1 MSEKFESLGLR
12 TLEDISTLILHSHD
26 LQETLDNI
34 VDVVSI
40 RMASDVC
47 SIYLLDDD
55 GETLRLH
62 ATKGLPRSSIGTITM
77 NISEGLTGLVVEQRS
92 VVSLENPQDHPRY
105 KYFAETR
112 EERYHSFLGIPML
125 ERKNPVGAIVI
136 QHREPRPYTDTEIST
151 LTTIAYQIS
160 SIVVNAR
167 LLDSIRRKDEE
178 RILLEDEL
186 NKIHGRPLPEG
197 DLPPGERGCH
207 SGDRLGIAVAPGFA
221 IGTIYILTRRNPLLA
236 AMMEKPL
243 SPEEE
248 HHRLSLALE
257 KARIQ
262 TLYMEK
268 RVAERLSD
276 EDAAIFHSHL
286 MILEDRGF
294 IAKIEELIDQDYCA
308 ARAVHEVV
316 QFYMEAFEQMED
328 PYLRS
333 RSADM
338 EDIGRR
344 IIDSLDGHEQEQTS
358 FSEKRILVATEIL
371 PSDLATLEIENILGI
386 VTEKGDV
393 NSHGAIIARSLGI
406 PAVVG
411 IEGLARELSLK
422 DELIID
428 GNSGHIYINP
438 DSHIKGEYDRLKS
451 DFRSKR
457 RELDELRDVIAITKD
472 GARISLKANI
482 GLISDVRIAVMNG
495 AEGVGL
501 YRTEF
506 PFMARKHFPDRFEQ
520 ADIYGKIFEGFSGKQ
535 VTIRTLDIGGDK
547 GLPYFAHP
555 QEENPFMGWRGI
567 RISLECQ
574 DIFREQLAAIM
585 MASVGKDVRIMLPM
599 ISGVEEIIQ
608 AREIYAEVAGE
619 LHAQG
624 RLCNA
629 AIPLGIMIETPAAV
643 QIAAILAKKAD
654 FFSIGTNDLI
664 QYTLAA
670 DRNNP
675 KVRDYYT
682 PCHPA
687 LLHSLKAVATA
698 AKDAGI
704 PVSLCGEMAADPLN
718 ALLLAGLGITDLSMS
733 SPSIPKVKQAIL
745 GATLCAAEH
754 LATEILKLQSSSEIA
769 ACLKESC
776 LELGIV
782 C

>member
-1 MSEKFESLGLR
+1 MPEKTESIGLR

-34 VDVVSI
+34 VNVVSR

-62 ATKGLPRSSIGTITM
+62 ATKGLSLSSVGKITM
-77 NISEGLTGLVVEQRS
+77 KISEGLTGLVVEQRS
-92 VVSLENPQDHPRY
+92 VVSLENAQDHPRY

-112 EERYHSFLGIPML
+112 EERYHSFLGIPMF
-125 ERKNPVGAIVI
+125 ERKHPVGAIVV
-136 QHREPRPYTDTEIST
+136 QHREPRSYTATEIST
-151 LTTIAYQIS
+151 LSTIAYQIS
-160 SIVVNAR
+160 SIVMNAR
-167 LLDSIRRKDEE
+167 LLDSISRKDEE
-178 RILLEDEL
+178 RASLEHEL
-186 NKIHGRPLPEG
+186 RKIHSTPFPQK
-197 DLPPGERGCH
+197 PASPGEMPRRA
-207 SGDRLGIAVAPGFA
+207 GDKLGTGVSPGFA
-221 IGTIYILTRRNPLLA
+221 TGTVYLLSRRNPLFTSML
-236 AMMEKPL
+236 ETPL
-243 SPEEE
+243 PPEEE
-248 HHRLSLALE
+248 HHRLRLAIE

-286 MILEDRGF
+286 MILEDRSF
-294 IAKIEELIDQDYCA
+294 LSRIEELINQGYGA

-316 QFYMEAFEQMED
+316 QFYMDAFERMDD

-338 EDIGRR
+338 DDIGRR
-344 IIDSLDGHEQEQTS
+344 IIDSLDGHEREQLS
-358 FSEKRILVATEIL
+358 LSEKRILVATEIL
-371 PSDLATLEIENILGI
+371 PSDLATIEIDNILGI
-386 VTEKGDV
+386 VTEKGDL
-393 NSHGAIIARSLGI
+393 NSHAAIIARSLGI
-406 PAVVG
+406 PAIVG
-411 IEGLARELSLK
+411 IEGLVRELSRS
-422 DELIID
+422 DTLIID
-428 GNSGHIYINP
+428 GNSGHIFINP
-438 DSHIKGEYDRLKS
+438 DSHIVREYDRLQK
-451 DFRSKR
+451 DFSSKR
-457 RELDELRDVIAITKD
+457 RELDDLCDVKATTRD
-472 GARISLKANI
+472 GSRISLKANI
-482 GLISDVRIAVMNG
+482 GLISDIRIAVMNG

-506 PFMARKHFPDRFEQ
+506 PFMARKQFPDRHEQ
-520 ADIYGKIFEGFSGKQ
+520 TAIYTKIFEGFEGKQ

-555 QEENPFMGWRGI
+555 QEDNPFMGWRGI
-567 RISLECQ
+567 RISLQCR

-585 MASVGKDVRIMLPM
+585 LASVGRDVRIMLPM
-599 ISGVEEIIQ
+599 ISGVEEIAQ
-608 AREIYAEVAGE
+608 SREIYAEVAAE
-619 LHAQG
+619 L
-624 RLCNA
+624 RA
-629 AIPLGIMIETPAAV
+629 AGTPFNENIPLGVMIETPAAV
-643 QIAAILAKKAD
+643 QTAAILAKNSA

-675 KVRDYYT
+675 KVKEYYN
-682 PCHPA
+682 PYHPA
-687 LLHSLKAVATA
+687 LLHSIKTVAVA
-698 AKDAGI
+698 AKNAGI

-733 SPSIPKVKQAIL
+733 SPSIPKVKQAII
-745 GATLCAAEH
+745 GATLKAAEG
-754 LATEILKLQSSSEIA
+754 LAEGILLLESSAAIA
-769 ACLKESC
+769 SFLKESS

>member
-1 MSEKFESLGLR
+1 MPEKTESLGLR

-34 VDVVSI
+34 VNVVSR

-55 GETLRLH
+55 GETLRLQ
-62 ATKGLPRSSIGTITM
+62 ATKGLSLSSVGKITM

-92 VVSLENPQDHPRY
+92 VVSLENAHEHPRY

-112 EERYHSFLGIPML
+112 EERYHSFLGIPMF
-125 ERKNPVGAIVI
+125 ERKSPVGAIVV
-136 QHREPRPYTDTEIST
+136 QHREPRGYTATEIST
-151 LTTIAYQIS
+151 LSTIAYQIS
-160 SIVVNAR
+160 SIVMNAR
-167 LLDSIRRKDEE
+167 LLDSIRKKDEE
-178 RILLEDEL
+178 RLNLENEL
-186 NKIHGRPLPEG
+186 KKIHGTPFPEG
-197 DLPPGERGCH
+197 DLPPGELHRHTGVW
-207 SGDRLGIAVAPGFA
+207 LGTGVAPGFA
-221 IGTIYILTRRNPLLA
+221 TGTAYVLSRRNPLLA
-236 AMMEKPL
+236 AMMESPL
-243 SPEEE
+243 PPEEE
-248 HHRLSLALE
+248 HHRLRLAIE

-276 EDAAIFHSHL
+276 EDAAIFHTHL

-294 IAKIEELIDQDYCA
+294 IAKIEELINQGFGA
-308 ARAVHEVV
+308 ARAVHDIVR
-316 QFYMEAFEQMED
+316 FYMDAFEQMDD

-344 IIDSLDGHEQEQTS
+344 IIDSLDGHEREHPS

-386 VTEKGDV
+386 VTEKGDL
-393 NSHGAIIARSLGI
+393 NSHAAIIARSLGI
-406 PAVVG
+406 PAIVG
-411 IEGLARELSLK
+411 IEGLARELAIK
-422 DELIID
+422 DQLIID
-428 GNSGHIYINP
+428 GNSGHVYRNP
-438 DSHIKGEYDRLKS
+438 DSLITREYERLKS
-451 DFRSKR
+451 DFSSKK
-457 RELDELRDVIAITKD
+457 RELDGLCEVKAITRD
-472 GARISLKANI
+472 GVRISLKANI
-482 GLISDVRIAVMNG
+482 GLISDIRIAAMNG

-506 PFMARKHFPDRFEQ
+506 PFMARKQFPDRHEQ
-520 ADIYGKIFEGFSGKQ
+520 AAIYTKIFEGFDGKQ

-555 QEENPFMGWRGI
+555 HEDNPFMGWRGI
-567 RISLECQ
+567 RISLECR

-585 MASVGKDVRIMLPM
+585 LAAVGRDARIMLPM
-599 ISGVEEIIQ
+599 ISGIDEIVQ
-608 AREIYAEVAGE
+608 SRQIYAEVAAE
-619 LHAQG
+619 LRTAG
-624 RLCNA
+624 ASFNEK
-629 AIPLGIMIETPAAV
+629 IPIGVMIETPAAV
-643 QIAAILAKKAD
+643 QTAAILAKKAD

-675 KVRDYYT
+675 KVKNYYT
-682 PCHPA
+682 PYHPA
-687 LLHSLKAVATA
+687 LLHSIKAVATV
-698 AKDAGI
+698 AKNAGI

-733 SPSIPKVKQAIL
+733 SPSIPKIKQAII
-745 GATLCAAEH
+745 GATFKAAAQ
-754 LATEILKLQSSSEIA
+754 LAEEILKLESSDAIA
-769 ACLKESC
+769 SYLKDSS

-782 C
+782 S

>member
-1 MSEKFESLGLR
+1 MSEKSESLGLR

-34 VDVVSI
+34 VNVVSI

-62 ATKGLPRSSIGTITM
+62 ATKGLSRSSVGKITM

-92 VVSLENPQDHPRY
+92 VVSLENPHEHPRY

-136 QHREPRPYTDTEIST
+136 QHREPRPYTATEIST

-167 LLDSIRRKDEE
+167 LLDSIRKKDEE
-178 RILLEDEL
+178 RTLLEDEL
-186 NKIHGRPLPEG
+186 KKIHGKPLPGE
-197 DLPPGERGCH
+197 DFPPGERRH
-207 SGDRLGIAVAPGFA
+207 SGDRLGTAVSPGFA
-221 IGTIYILTRRNPLLA
+221 IGSIYILTRRNPLLA
-236 AMMEKPL
+236 AIMESPL
-243 SPEEE
+243 PPEEE
-248 HHRLSLALE
+248 HHRLNVAIE

-294 IAKIEELIDQDYCA
+294 IAKIEELIDQNYGA

-316 QFYMEAFEQMED
+316 QFYIDAFEQMED

-358 FSEKRILVATEIL
+358 FSEKRLLVATEIL

-386 VTEKGDV
+386 VTEKGDL
-393 NSHGAIIARSLGI
+393 NSHAAIIARSLGI

-411 IEGLARELSLK
+411 IEGLAREISLK

-438 DSHIKGEYDRLKS
+438 DNHIKGEYERLKS
-451 DFRSKR
+451 DFSSKR
-457 RELDELRDVIAITKD
+457 RELDGLRDVTAITKD
-472 GARISLKANI
+472 GASISLKANI
-482 GLISDVRIAVMNG
+482 GLISDIRIAVMNG

-520 ADIYGKIFEGFSGKQ
+520 AAIYGKIFEGFAGKQ

-555 QEENPFMGWRGI
+555 HEDNPFMGWRGI
-567 RISLECQ
+567 RISLECR

-585 MASVGKDVRIMLPM
+585 LASFGRDTRIMLPM
-599 ISGVEEIIQ
+599 ISGVEEIVQ
-608 AREIYAEVAGE
+608 SREIYAEVAAE
-619 LHAQG
+619 LRTTG
-624 RLCNA
+624 A
-629 AIPLGIMIETPAAV
+629 AFNENIPLGVMIETPAAV
-643 QIAAILAKKAD
+643 QIAAILAKNTD

-675 KVRDYYT
+675 KVRSYYT
-682 PCHPA
+682 PYHPA
-687 LLHSLKAVATA
+687 LLHSIKAVAAA
-698 AKDAGI
+698 AKGAGI
-704 PVSLCGEMAADPLN
+704 PVSLCGEMAANPLN

-745 GATLCAAEH
+745 GATLTAAEQ
-754 LATEILKLQSSSEIA
+754 LATEILKLESSSEISA
-769 ACLKESC
+769 FLKESC

>member
-62 ATKGLPRSSIGTITM
+62 ATKGLPRSSVGAITM

-125 ERKNPVGAIVI
+125 ERRNPVGAIIV
-136 QHREPRPYTDTEIST
+136 QHREPRVYTPTEIST

-160 SIVVNAR
+160 SIVMNAR
-167 LLDSIRRKDEE
+167 LLDSIRKKDEE
-178 RILLEDEL
+178 RTRLEVEL
-186 NKIHGRPLPEG
+186 HKIHGKRSPG
-197 DLPPGERGCH
+197 DDLPPGGKVHH
-207 SGDRLGIAVAPGFA
+207 SGALLGTGVAPGFA
-221 IGTIYILTRRNPLLA
+221 IGDIYILSRRNPLLA
-236 AMMEKPL
+236 AMMETPL

-248 HHRLSLALE
+248 HHRLQVAIE

-268 RVAERLSD
+268 RVAESLSD

-286 MILEDRGF
+286 LILEDRGF
-294 IAKIEELIDQDYCA
+294 TGKIEELIDQEYGA

-316 QFYMEAFEQMED
+316 RFYMDAFERMED

-344 IIDSLDGHEQEQTS
+344 LMDALDGQERQQPS
-358 FSEKRILVATEIL
+358 FGEKRLLVATEIL
-371 PSDLATLEIENILGI
+371 PSDLATLEVENISGI
-386 VTEKGDV
+386 VTEKGDL

-411 IEGLARELSLK
+411 IEGLVRELSLK

-438 DSHIKGEYDRLKS
+438 DSHIKGEYERLKS
-451 DFRSKR
+451 DFSSKR
-457 RELDELRDVIAITKD
+457 RELDELRDVKAVTRD
-472 GARISLKANI
+472 GVSISLKANI

-506 PFMARKHFPDRFEQ
+506 PFMARKQFPDRFEQ
-520 ADIYGKIFEGFSGKQ
+520 AAIYAKILDGFAGKQ
-535 VTIRTLDIGGDK
+535 VTIRTLDVGGDK
-547 GLPYFAHP
+547 GLPYFDHP
-555 QEENPFMGWRGI
+555 QEDNPFMGWRGI

-585 MASVGKDVRIMLPM
+585 LASVGKDARIMLPM
-599 ISGVEEIIQ
+599 ISGIDEIVQ
-608 AREIYAEVAGE
+608 SREILHEVAAE
-619 LHAQG
+619 LRAGGIPFNEH
-624 RLCNA
+624 
-629 AIPLGIMIETPAAV
+629 IPLGVMIETPAAV
-643 QIAAILAKKAD
+643 QIAAILAKKTD

-670 DRNNP
+670 DRNNL
-675 KVRDYYT
+675 KVKNYYT
-682 PCHPA
+682 PYHPA
-687 LLHSLKAVATA
+687 LLHSIKTVTDA

-754 LATEILKLQSSSEIA
+754 LATEIMKLESSSEVA
-769 ACLKESC
+769 AFLKESC